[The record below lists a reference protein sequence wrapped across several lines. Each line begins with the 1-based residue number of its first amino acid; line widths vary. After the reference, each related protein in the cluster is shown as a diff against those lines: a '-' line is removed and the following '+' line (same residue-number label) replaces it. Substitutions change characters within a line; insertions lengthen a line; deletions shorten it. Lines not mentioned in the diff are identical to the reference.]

1 MITGILSGALTFLSG
16 SAFRMIW
23 GEVSSYIDKRQDH
36 KHEMERIKAQA
47 EIDAT
52 AHLRNMQQLKL
63 QSELGIKEI
72 TVRAEA
78 AVDEKEADA
87 WLAAMA
93 NADRP
98 SGVAWVDGWNKSIRP
113 AAATIVL
120 ALWVSTLSVRDF
132 VVTPWDLELMG
143 AVLGFFFADRSLGRR
158 GK

>member
-1 MITGILSGALTFLSG
+1 MIMSAMINFLGG

-23 GEVSSYIDKRQDH
+23 GEVSSFIDKRQEH

-47 EIDAT
+47 DIDAT

-72 TVRAEA
+72 TVKAEA
-78 AVDEKEADA
+78 AVEEKEAEA

-93 NADRP
+93 SADRP
-98 SGVAWVDGWNKSIRP
+98 SGVAWVDGWNKAIRP

-120 ALWVSTLSVRDF
+120 ALWVSTMSARSF